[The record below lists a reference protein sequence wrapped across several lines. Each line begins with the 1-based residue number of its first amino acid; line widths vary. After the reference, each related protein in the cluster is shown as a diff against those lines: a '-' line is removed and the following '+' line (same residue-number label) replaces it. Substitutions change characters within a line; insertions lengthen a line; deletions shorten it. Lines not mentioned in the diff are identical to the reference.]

1 MKTPR
6 DIDGDALAAFLAR
19 YGYAIT
25 RQAGS
30 PMRLTTQRRG
40 EHHIT
45 IPRHSPLKLG
55 TLNGILRDVAEH
67 LGMSREELT
76 RQLTER

>member
-6 DIDGDALAAFLAR
+6 DIDGDELAAFLAR
-19 YGYAIT
+19 FGYLVT

-30 PMRLTTQRRG
+30 HLRLTTQRRG
-40 EHHIT
+40 EHHVT
-45 IPRHSPLKLG
+45 IPRHHPLKLG

-67 LGMSREELT
+67 LGMTREELL
-76 RQLTER
+76 RQLAER